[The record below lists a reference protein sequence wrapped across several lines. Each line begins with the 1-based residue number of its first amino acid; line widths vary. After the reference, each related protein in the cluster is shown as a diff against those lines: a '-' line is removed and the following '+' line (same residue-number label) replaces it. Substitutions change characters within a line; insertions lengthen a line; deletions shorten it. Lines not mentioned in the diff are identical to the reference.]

1 VTFAVSVC
9 SGSQPLI
16 PYGVACVRELFRFLI
31 SLCNPLDKHNTETM
45 IHMGLTLLTVA
56 LEIGAD
62 SIGKYN
68 SLLSLV
74 RDELCRNL
82 FSVSLRL
89 KIIPNRQVVYYLI
102 NLVRWLFSYRET
114 FMKG

>member
-1 VTFAVSVC
+1 MPFFSAQSVV
-9 SGSQPLI
+9 
-16 PYGVACVRELFRFLI
+16 PYGVMCIRELFWFLI
-31 SLCNPLDKHNTETM
+31 TLCNPLDKQNNEVM

-74 RDELCRNL
+74 KDDLCRNL
-82 FSVSLRL
+82 FSVSVSVLL
-89 KIIPNRQVVYYLI
+89 PL
-102 NLVRWLFSYRET
+102 
-114 FMKG
+114 

>member
-1 VTFAVSVC
+1 MC
-9 SGSQPLI
+9 SGSQPLV

-31 SLCNPLDKHNTETM
+31 SLCNPLDKQNTETM
-45 IHMGLTLLTVA
+45 IHMGLILLTVA

-68 SLLSLV
+68 SLLDLV

-82 FSVSLRL
+82 FSVSFKVMSVGSR
-89 KIIPNRQVVYYLI
+89 VEC
-102 NLVRWLFSYRET
+102 YRRESV
-114 FMKG
+114 F

>member
-1 VTFAVSVC
+1 
-9 SGSQPLI
+9 
-16 PYGVACVRELFRFLI
+16 
-31 SLCNPLDKHNTETM
+31 M

-68 SLLSLV
+68 SLLGLV
-74 RDELCRNL
+74 KDELCRNL

-89 KIIPNRQVVYYLI
+89 LPGRHAVD
-102 NLVRWLFSYRET
+102 
-114 FMKG
+114 